1 MIWWFVSDPMHN
13 DVAVAECGDEI
24 PLHCSPA
31 ATSNNYVLW
40 HSIGSMGLQP
50 CMKIQVTIL
59 LAISLCFFVSVII
72 NILLISQKNNV
83 ERSMKRTM

>member
-24 PLHCSPA
+24 PLHCSPV
-31 ATSNNYVLW
+31 ATSNNYVVW
-40 HSIGSMGLQP
+40 YSIGSMGIQP

-59 LAISLCFFVSVII
+59 LAISFFGECANQYSI
-72 NILLISQKNNV
+72 NFSAQ
-83 ERSMKRTM
+83 